1 MNPYYSRY
9 YTFVKP
15 LLRNKY
21 VQSYSSITFSLVLII
36 VFVIFAI
43 KPTLVTIIA
52 LERSIDQQTQVL
64 QELKDKGVNLS
75 RGKDN
80 YLSLDRDL
88 RNTMENLIPNTTD
101 VTGIISSL
109 NNLSLAGQAS
119 VSGIQV
125 QPTEL
130 TIKGKVL
137 KKNSTLAEVFF
148 TLNILTTYQQA
159 VSFLDALVTSPRLF
173 AIDSISMG
181 ARKDTDG
188 LLVTING
195 RAFVLP

>member
-52 LERSIDQQTQVL
+52 LQRSIDQQTQVL
-64 QELKDKGVNLS
+64 QELKDKGVDLS

-109 NNLSLAGQAS
+109 NNLSLASQAS

-130 TIKGKVL
+130 TIKDKVL

-159 VSFLDALVTSPRLF
+159 VSFLDGLATSPRLF